1 VSVCVCECCHKSRFM
16 SCVLLR
22 RWTQTRARPKF
33 RDAQIFNYSRHAVD
47 GPGMPRLRQ
56 TYLGQA
62 CSERA
67 GAQSG
72 RLALAALET
81 GSLQP
86 ARLRATTSE
95 RASE

>member
-1 VSVCVCECCHKSRFM
+1 
-16 SCVLLR
+16 
-22 RWTQTRARPKF
+22 
-33 RDAQIFNYSRHAVD
+33 
-47 GPGMPRLRQ
+47 MPRLRQ